1 MNRRDLI
8 NFLAAGIAIPLAP
21 ISISAASIKSGK
33 RLILVE
39 LSGANDGLN
48 TVIPIK
54 DERYGEL
61 RPMIKIDRSKA
72 FNLGNGLVLNSAMRS
87 LDGALQAGDLA
98 IMQGLGY
105 PGQNRSHFK
114 SIALWETG
122 GDGTKSGKNGWLTED
137 IEQMT
142 GSDQLDAHGISLDGG
157 MGIFASPSGVWL
169 SMTSLGQF
177 STLQNKLVIPNQTV
191 TNNPALSFVLDRGQA
206 LNSSMQSISSKL
218 SRLRNKNLNINAG
231 DFGKQASMAAYLI
244 DAGISAPV
252 LKIKIGSFDTHE
264 NQTWR
269 HRRLLQDLS
278 KGLSGL
284 RRALKQSG
292 HWENTLIMTY
302 SEFGR
307 RAKENES
314 GGTDH
319 GTAAPH
325 FLMSGSLEGGLWGIH
340 PDLGNLKDGDVQFT
354 TDYRVVYDKILSDW
368 FGLKQNRF
376 ENYRSN
382 ITDGLFS

>member
-61 RPMIKIDRSKA
+61 RPRIKIDRSKA

-177 STLQNKLVIPNQTV
+177 STLQKKLVIPNQTLSS
-191 TNNPALSFVLDRGQA
+191 NPALSFVLDRAHA
-206 LNSSMQSISSKL
+206 LNSSMQSISSKI

-252 LKIKIGSFDTHE
+252 LKLKIGSFDTHE

-284 RRALKQSG
+284 RRALIQSG
-292 HWENTLIMTY
+292 HWDNKLIMTY

-325 FLMSGSLEGGLWGIH
+325 FLMSGSLKGGLWGIH
-340 PDLGNLKDGDVQFT
+340 PDLGNLTDGDVKFT

-368 FGLKQNRF
+368 FGLDQNRF
-376 ENYRSN
+376 QNYRSN